1 MTLKDDLGM
10 LPRVLYGIFGLVLAL
25 ATIGNDYHD
34 WSLVEA
40 GRQSLVVF
48 VLVNL
53 LALPLSILIVL
64 WACIGRHREWRIAG
78 NRIQV
83 RLLSLT
89 SWQKMQTI
97 QAAEISGFELQSFE
111 HEDAH
116 HRTAYWMTLTLS
128 DGRRIESPKTF
139 NKSEA
144 EKACLQIEI
153 LKSSIQ
159 SSDDLGTLSNLK
171 A

>member
-10 LPRVLYGIFGLVLAL
+10 VPRVLYGLFGFVLAL

-34 WSLVEA
+34 WPLVEA
-40 GRQSLVVF
+40 GRQSLAVF
-48 VLVNL
+48 IVVNL
-53 LALPLSILIVL
+53 VALPLSILIVV

-78 NRIQV
+78 NQIQV

-97 QAAEISGFELQSFE
+97 RADEISGFELQSFD
-111 HEDAH
+111 HDDSH
-116 HRTAYWMTLTLS
+116 HRTAYWMTLTLN

-139 NKSEA
+139 NKSEVD
-144 EKACLQIEI
+144 KARLQIES
-153 LKSSIQ
+153 LKS
-159 SSDDLGTLSNLK
+159 GVV
-171 A
+171 